1 MDFGEESRWK
11 LAAAHLNRLDSR
23 RSGIRKHI
31 RRIVSHPS
39 YDKESYDVAVL
50 LVSSP
55 FRFNDYVRPACL
67 PPLAWGKKFNGGK
80 MIASGT
86 GRSEGRQETL
96 RPLKFA
102 TIPMNSKQQC
112 KHLFSSARGLFS
124 RSYKGKSSVV
134 MSHV

>member
-1 MDFGEESRWK
+1 MHLVFKNIFSLYLMANFSGPDF
-11 LAAAHLNRLDSR
+11 
-23 RSGIRKHI
+23 
-31 RRIVSHPS
+31 
-39 YDKESYDVAVL
+39 DVAVL

-67 PPLAWGKKFNGGK
+67 PPLNWGKKFNGGK

-96 RPLKFA
+96 RPLKLA

-112 KHLFSSARGLFS
+112 KQLFSPARGLFS
-124 RSYKGKSSVV
+124 SSYKGKSSVHNC
-134 MSHV
+134 MT